1 MEYNDYPEKFDDQT
15 VQKLNTLYS
24 NAIEV
29 DILNDVASDVKDAK
43 IKELIAAI
51 FVVYDMV
58 IQSLETIVKMD
69 RRHTSLLAHHLD
81 ITNRQKEI
89 LIKHV
94 GDVKKQDVLQPKNF
108 HMACVS
114 YFKNE
119 MNLIKLI
126 CKLCKLSNTDTFFEL
141 LITRINTFDELFD
154 LYTK

>member
-94 GDVKKQDVLQPKNF
+94 DDVKKQDVLQPKNF